1 MQTLVLWWWCYIF
14 FTSAWILP
22 ISELNCADCQLWV
35 IHKSFHLHVTFIS
48 QPYICPSFITR
59 NWYPSFP
66 LALLTK
72 LLYRPMIPLIYYYL
86 NKKSIKDIK
95 IIPRFMAK
103 RKLYDLRITLWR
115 SNIIKVW
122 FSLWN
127 YLNFT
132 HLGHVS
138 LWACPS
144 FQGLVSVPKEPKW
157 SSQCIG
163 QSRSICCLS
172 NGRSYQSIS
181 RCLAP
186 GFKGV
191 RVGGVFNM

>member
-1 MQTLVLWWWCYIF
+1 MKQLQELKVSFYNKINLFPFKILLPNKLGTQNVLGFLYFRSINRFGGCYADLSSMVMMLYMF

-22 ISELNCADCQLWV
+22 ILELNCQLWV

-48 QPYICPSFITR
+48 QPYICQSFITR

-103 RKLYDLRITLWR
+103 RKLYDLKITLWR
-115 SNIIKVW
+115 SNVIKVW

-127 YLNFT
+127 NLNFT

-138 LWACPS
+138 L
-144 FQGLVSVPKEPKW
+144 
-157 SSQCIG
+157 
-163 QSRSICCLS
+163 
-172 NGRSYQSIS
+172 
-181 RCLAP
+181 
-186 GFKGV
+186 
-191 RVGGVFNM
+191 